1 MAYRELIKNFERIR
15 DYMRQFYVYGF
26 KSRAEYDAKSAR
38 SYDDEK
44 RRIESWLGEYMFFRR
59 DENGKRVFLSVD
71 SRAVPANPLYQ
82 AFKAKS
88 FTDGDITFHFFILDF
103 LADGFRTVTEILDA
117 FAAFSEAEESGVRKK
132 LKEYEKLGL
141 LVSEKRG
148 REVCY
153 CRAEDELALSDW
165 WEAVSFFAEEDPL
178 GVVGS
183 FLLDKGEKETA
194 FRFKH
199 HYILHSLDSRILCA
213 LTDAMTR
220 RRGVELTVATR
231 GGEQYTDRVM
241 PLKIYVSTQGGRRY
255 LLGYRYAAGRPSFY
269 RLDRILSVKEGDED
283 LQDYGALVGEVRQHL
298 WGVSFSAAVQ
308 TLEMDVRVEEGEQF
322 IADRL
327 YREKRC
333 GTVYPINENTYR
345 FTAAVYDPAEML
357 PWLRTFIGRIV
368 RLECSDPAVTERF
381 YGDLAALA
389 QMYGEGSDALS

>member
-26 KSRAEYDAKSAR
+26 KSRTEYDAKSAR

-44 RRIESWLGEYMFFRR
+44 RRIESWLGDYMFFRR

-88 FTDGDITFHFFILDF
+88 FTDGDITFHFFILDY
-103 LADGFRTVTEILDA
+103 LSDGPRTVTEILNA
-117 FAAFSEAEESGVRKK
+117 FARFSEAEESGVRKK
-132 LKEYEKLGL
+132 LKEYEGLGL

-148 REVCY
+148 REVCFR
-153 CRAEDELALSDW
+153 CAASGVSMDAWRD
-165 WEAVSFFAEEDPL
+165 AVSFFAEEDPL

-183 FLLDKGEKETA
+183 FLLDKWEEEPI

-220 RRGVELTVATR
+220 RSTVELTVSTR
-231 GGEQYTDRVM
+231 GGEQFAERVM

-255 LLGYRYAAGRPSFY
+255 LLGYRYAVGRLYFY
-269 RLDRILSVKEGDED
+269 RLDRILSVKEGARD
-283 LQDYGALVGEVRQHL
+283 LGDYTALVEELQRHL
-298 WGVSFSAAVQ
+298 WGVSVSPAVQ
-308 TLEMDVRVEEGEQF
+308 TLEMDIRVEEGEQF

-333 GTVYPINENTYR
+333 GTVYPIDENTYR

-381 YGDLAALA
+381 YGDLAALRQA
-389 QMYGEGSDALS
+389 YEEGSDAIS